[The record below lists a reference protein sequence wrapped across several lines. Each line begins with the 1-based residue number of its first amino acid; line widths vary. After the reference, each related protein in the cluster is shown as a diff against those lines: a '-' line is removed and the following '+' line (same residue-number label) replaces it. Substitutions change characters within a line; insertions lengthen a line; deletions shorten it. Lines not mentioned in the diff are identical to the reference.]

1 MVVKRK
7 KTNFRKYNFLS
18 GKEFTFKVI
27 RIGLYCTIIF
37 WNENKS
43 PALNTKKLLMNFRS
57 FSFIPLFFLPVF
69 ISLGILPEALAQN
82 NQLKIKEYMKETW
95 NKEAQR
101 QQLYAL
107 LGRLP
112 DRERAISVEIVSTEE
127 KDGVII
133 QKLLLDINGLEL
145 VPAYFSKP
153 KNASGKLPVV
163 LFNHSH
169 FGQYE
174 VGKNEFVLG
183 RKEMQTPPY
192 AIALAKE
199 GYAGLCLDSWGFG
212 ERSGR
217 AELDIFKEM
226 IWKGQVLFGMMVY
239 DNLRALDYLVSREDI
254 DKDRIATMGMSM
266 GSTMAWWLAALD
278 ERIKVCVDLNCLTD
292 FHTLMEQG
300 DLRLHGIYY
309 YVPDLVTHFSTS
321 AINSLIAP
329 RVHLGLAGEFDPL
342 TPLKGLEII
351 DKNLKAVYEKEGA
364 SEAWKLNIY
373 PVAHEETAEMRTDIM
388 QFLRKWL

>member
-1 MVVKRK
+1 MRNLK
-7 KTNFRKYNFLS
+7 LS
-18 GKEFTFKVI
+18 LLAIV
-27 RIGLYCTIIF
+27 LIF
-37 WNENKS
+37 S
-43 PALNTKKLLMNFRS
+43 YLADS
-57 FSFIPLFFLPVF
+57 
-69 ISLGILPEALAQN
+69 LAQEKPYTN
-82 NQLKIKEYMKETW
+82 DMQETD
-95 NKEAQR
+95 NKELQR
-101 QQLYAL
+101 KQLYEL

-112 DRERAISVEIVSTEE
+112 DRDRPIDVKVVSTEE

-153 KNASGKLPVV
+153 KNAMGKLPVV

-174 VGKNEFVLG
+174 VGKNEFIMG
-183 RKEMQTPPY
+183 RKEMQSPPF

-199 GYAGLCLDSWGFG
+199 GYAGLCIDSWGFG

-226 IWKGQVLFGMMVY
+226 LWKGQVLFGMMVY
-239 DNLRALDYLVSREDI
+239 DNLRALDYLVSREDV

-309 YVPDLVTHFSTS
+309 YVPDLLNHFSTS
-321 AINSLIAP
+321 DINALISP
-329 RVHLGLAGEFDPL
+329 RPHLGLAGEFDPL
-342 TPLKGLEII
+342 TPLEGLKII
-351 DKNLKAVYEKEGA
+351 DENLKAVYARDGA
-364 SEAWKLNIY
+364 PEAWKLNIY
-373 PVAHEETAEMRTDIM
+373 PVAHEETAEMRADILK
-388 QFLRKWL
+388 FLREWL